1 MGQDAARA
9 FVMTCVA
16 QFVADG
22 LADWDKLGNGD
33 IRLRFNTGETFLLS
47 KTAIIRLGK
56 EAST

>member
-1 MGQDAARA
+1 
-9 FVMTCVA
+9 MTCVG

-22 LADWDKLGNGD
+22 VADWDKLDNGD

-47 KTAIIRLGK
+47 KTAIIRLGE